1 MECKKKIEDI
11 LKILSNWEVTKDN
24 REAVKKKFKFNNFK
38 TTFSFMTMVAMKAE
52 QINHHPEWSNVYNQ
66 VTIILTT
73 HDLNGLS
80 NKDLELGQFIDDCYK
95 KFSEKI

>member
-1 MECKKKIEDI
+1 MECKEKIEDT

-24 REAVKKKFKFNNFK
+24 REAVKKNFKFDNFK
-38 TTFSFMTMVAMKAE
+38 ITFSFMTMVAMKAE

-80 NKDLELGQFIDDCYK
+80 NKDVELGQFIDDCYK